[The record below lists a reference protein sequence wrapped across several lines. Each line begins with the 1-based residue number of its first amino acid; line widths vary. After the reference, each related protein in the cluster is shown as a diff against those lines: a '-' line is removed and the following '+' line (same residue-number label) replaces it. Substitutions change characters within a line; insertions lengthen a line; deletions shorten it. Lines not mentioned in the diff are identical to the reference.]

1 MVNIE
6 RQLGT
11 ENTEKSSL
19 SIERIGSYFSKNGG
33 GSIRR
38 IIKLLIENNVS
49 S

>member
-6 RQLGT
+6 RQLGK

-19 SIERIGSYFSKNGG
+19 FIELIGSYFSKNGG
-33 GSIRR
+33 VSIRR
-38 IIKLLIENNVS
+38 IFKLLIENNVS